1 VAVSPTDRDGA
12 AVARVLSFPG
22 LAAPARAQPALL
34 APLREDVKLLPGPTA
49 YDGAPTWTLYDPATH
64 RFFRIGWAEFEILSR
79 WNLGSIDRVATAV
92 AGETTIRATP
102 ADVLD
107 VVRFVEAAGLV
118 MPLGDAGVA
127 RLVAA
132 GTGRRDSAAGW
143 LLKNYLFL
151 RIPLIN
157 PDRLLGHLLGLVR
170 WMMTPGFAAVL
181 SVLALTGFYLIA
193 RQWEAFSHSFL
204 HVFSLQGALIVGL
217 ALSLSKIVHEIG
229 HGLMTKRFGCRVP
242 AMGVAL
248 LVLWPVLW
256 TDTTDAWRLTSRRQR
271 VAIDAA
277 GMLAEITL
285 AIFASLAWSM
295 LPDGA
300 TRTAM
305 FMLASSTWIL
315 TLAVNLNPMMRFDG
329 YFLLSDL
336 LDMPNLQERAFA
348 LARWWMREWLFG
360 LGDPPPERFAPA
372 RQQILLCY
380 AYCTWV
386 YRFTLFAGIAF
397 LVYHFTFKAL
407 GLLLMAVEIGWFIV
421 RPIASEIWLWRRRL
435 SARRITLNSVATFS
449 ILLASLAALLV
460 PWPANVEAPALLR
473 AERQT
478 ALYTGVAGQLTE
490 FAVSGVRVEAGQP
503 IAKLQ
508 SPDIDYRRAK
518 TLATIEGLRAQL
530 AGQAFDRDA
539 RNSLEFGWNKLEH
552 AIADLSAVEAEATAL
567 VVRAG
572 YDGVVMDVPPHLRP
586 GLWMPRREV
595 IAYLIDPSTQVVE
608 AFVEEADLSR
618 VYPGAEATFFPE
630 NNEDT
635 VALTVATVSL
645 ASVTELDTPE
655 IASINGGG
663 VAVRKSPAGKL
674 VPDAAV
680 YKVRL
685 VPRQMMPTIARKQ
698 RGAVEIKGDE
708 VALLSRLYQRVA
720 AIVIREA
727 GL

>member
-1 VAVSPTDRDGA
+1 M
-12 AVARVLSFPG
+12 ARVLSFPG
-22 LAAPARAQPALL
+22 LAAPARHQPVSL
-34 APLREDVKLLPGPTA
+34 APLREDIKLLPGPTA
-49 YDGAPTWTLYDPATH
+49 HDGAPTWTLYDPATH

-79 WNLGSIDRVATAV
+79 WNLGTVEQVAAAV
-92 AGETTIRATP
+92 AAETTIRAEP
-102 ADVLD
+102 ADVLE
-107 VVRFVEAAGLV
+107 VARFVDAAGLA
-118 MPLGDAGVA
+118 MPLGDAGLA

-132 GTGRRDSAAGW
+132 RDRPRASAAGW

-151 RIPLIN
+151 RVPLIN
-157 PDRLLGHLLGLVR
+157 PDRMLAGLLGFVR
-170 WMMTPGFAAVL
+170 WMMTPAFAAVL
-181 SVLALTGFYLIA
+181 AMLGAAGFYLIA
-193 RQWEAFSHSFL
+193 RQWEAFTHSFL
-204 HVFSLQGALIVGL
+204 HVFSLQGALVVGL
-217 ALSLSKIVHEIG
+217 ALSVAKIVHEFG

-271 VAIDAA
+271 MAIDAA

-285 AIFASLAWSM
+285 AVFASLAWSA
-295 LPDGA
+295 LPDGP

-315 TLAVNLNPMMRFDG
+315 TLAVNLNPLMRFDG

-336 LDMPNLQERAFA
+336 LDMPNLQDRAFA
-348 LARWWMREWLFG
+348 LARWWMRERLFG
-360 LGDPPPERFAPA
+360 LDDPPPERFAPA
-372 RQQILLCY
+372 RQRILLCY
-380 AYCTWV
+380 AYCTWI
-386 YRFTLFAGIAF
+386 YRFTLFVGIAF

-421 RPIASEIWLWRRRL
+421 RPIVAEFLVWRQRLSTRRL
-435 SARRITLNSVATFS
+435 TINSVGS
-449 ILLASLAALLV
+449 CGILLAAFGMLLV
-460 PWPANVEAPALLR
+460 PWPASIDAPALLR

-478 ALYTGVAGQLTE
+478 ALYTGVAGQLVE

-518 TLATIEGLRAQL
+518 TVATINGLRAQL

-539 RNSLEFGWNKLEH
+539 KSSLEFGWNKLEH
-552 AIADLSAVEAEATAL
+552 AIADLSVIEAEAAAL

-572 YDGVVMDVPPHLRP
+572 YDGVVMDVPPHLRS

-595 IAYLIDPSTQVVE
+595 IASLIDPSTQIVE
-608 AFVEEADLSR
+608 AYVEEEDLPR
-618 VYPGAEATFFPE
+618 VHPGADATFFPE
-630 NNEDT
+630 NNEET
-635 VALTVATVSL
+635 VALTVASVSP
-645 ASVTELDTPE
+645 AAVAELDAPE

-663 VAVRKSPAGKL
+663 VAVRKSEAGKL
-674 VPDAAV
+674 VPDMAV

-685 VPRQMMPTIARKQ
+685 LPKQAMTTIVRKQ
-698 RGAVEIKGDE
+698 RGAVEIKGDD
-708 VALLSRLYQRVA
+708 VALLSRIYRRVA
-720 AIVIREA
+720 AIIIRET
-727 GL
+727 GF

>member
-1 VAVSPTDRDGA
+1 
-12 AVARVLSFPG
+12 VARVLSFPA
-22 LAAPARAQPALL
+22 LAVPARPRPESL
-34 APLREDVKLLPGPTA
+34 APLREDIKLLPGPIA
-49 YDGAPTWTLYDPATH
+49 HDGSPTWTLYDPATH
-64 RFFRIGWAEFEILSR
+64 RFFRIGWAEFEILAR
-79 WNLGSIDRVATAV
+79 WNLGSIERVATAV

-102 ADVLD
+102 DDVLE
-107 VVRFVEAAGLV
+107 VARFVEAAGLA
-118 MPLGDAGVA
+118 MPLGAAGVA

-132 GTGRRDSAAGW
+132 GTRRRDSAAGW

-151 RIPLIN
+151 RVPLIN
-157 PDRLLGHLLGLVR
+157 PDRLLGRLLGLVR

-181 SVLALTGFYLIA
+181 AALALTGFYLIA
-193 RQWEAFSHSFL
+193 QQWEAFTHSFL

-217 ALSLSKIVHEIG
+217 ALSVSKVAHEFG

-242 AMGVAL
+242 AMGVAF

-285 AIFASLAWSM
+285 AVFASLAWSL
-295 LPDGA
+295 LPDGP
-300 TRTAM
+300 TRTAT

-336 LDMPNLQERAFA
+336 LDMPNLQDRAFA
-348 LARWWMREWLFG
+348 LARWWMRERLFG
-360 LGDPPPERFAPA
+360 LKDPPPERFAPA
-372 RQQILLCY
+372 RQRILLCY
-380 AYCTWV
+380 AYATWI

-407 GLLLMAVEIGWFIV
+407 GLLLMTVEIGWFIV
-421 RPIASEIWLWRRRL
+421 RPIVSEFWVWRQRL
-435 SARRITLNSVATFS
+435 SARRVTLNSIATGAL
-449 ILLASLAALLV
+449 LLAALGVLLV
-460 PWPANVEAPALLR
+460 PWPASVEAPALLR

-490 FAVSGVRVEAGQP
+490 FAISGVRVEAGQP
-503 IAKLQ
+503 IAKFQ

-518 TLATIEGLRAQL
+518 TVATIDGLRAQL

-539 RNSLEFGWNKLEH
+539 KNSLEFGWSRLEH
-552 AIADLSAVEAEATAL
+552 AVADLNVIEAEAAAL

-572 YDGVVMDVPPHLRP
+572 YDGVVMDVPPHLRA
-586 GLWMPRREV
+586 GLWMPRREI
-595 IAYLIDPSTQVVE
+595 IAYLIDPSTQIVE
-608 AFVEEADLSR
+608 AYVEEADLPR
-618 VYPGAEATFFPE
+618 VHPGAGATFYPE

-635 VALTVATVSL
+635 VALTVVSVSP

-655 IASINGGG
+655 IASVNGGG
-663 VAVRKSPAGKL
+663 VAVRKNQAGKL
-674 VPDAAV
+674 IPDSAV
-680 YKVRL
+680 YKIRL
-685 VPRQMMPTIARKQ
+685 LPKEAMTAIARKQ
-698 RGAVEIKGDE
+698 RGAVDIKGDD

-727 GL
+727 GF